1 MLIAIE
7 AIHKKKKIKEEL
19 LWKIDIGKEYDQ
31 VGSDFVDYML
41 HKMGSELD
49 GICLQEIQQA
59 ILKPI
64 N

>member
-19 LWKIDIGKEYDQ
+19 LWKIVIGKEYDQ

-41 HKMGSELD
+41 HKTGSELD